1 MTAPVHAWGD
11 EFYGGTHAD
20 CTDEHT
26 VRRERCLLSTIVQL
40 DEVVGGFRS
49 SATTLLDSDSRFSSE
64 LLHLLCVRSFAELGE
79 EIVWIDGG
87 NTVDPYILS
96 AMCKRMGLDRHE
108 MLSMV
113 SIARAFTAHQL
124 VTMIEDVLGRE
135 VRRSSPS
142 TVIVSSIADMFM
154 DKDMRRSEACQLLR
168 GCAQEV
174 ARTTGDNDTV
184 TIVTSHTPGRVEPER
199 RMMAALHGS
208 ADVVVRLRGC
218 EGGSAVRAHA
228 AGRSA
233 VFAPVPWNQRVLD
246 DFTGGC
252 NGEDR
257 SHLPPRA

>member
-1 MTAPVHAWGD
+1 MTAPVHARGD
-11 EFYGGTHAD
+11 AFYGGTHAD
-20 CTDEHT
+20 CTDEH
-26 VRRERCLLSTIVQL
+26 VVCRGRRLLSTIVQL
-40 DEVVGGFRS
+40 DEAVGGFRS
-49 SATTLLDSDSRFSSE
+49 STTTLLDSDSRFSSE

-96 AMCKRMGLDRHE
+96 AMCKRMCIDRHE

-113 SIARAFTAHQL
+113 SIARAFTAYQL
-124 VTMIEDVLGRE
+124 VTVIEDVLGRE
-135 VRRSSPS
+135 ARRSSPS

-154 DKDMRRSEACQLLR
+154 DKDMRRSEACQLMS
-168 GCAQEV
+168 GCAQEI

-199 RMMAALHGS
+199 RMMAVLHDS
-208 ADVVVRLRGC
+208 ADVVVRLRAC
-218 EGGSAVRAHA
+218 EGGTAVRAHA

-233 VFAPVPWNQRVLD
+233 VFAPVPWNQLILD